1 MNGCSR
7 RIDLLLAPSFFIL
20 YHVSRSTPIA
30 SVSDSIVDRH
40 IAKSLLLL
48 RVRGRGG
55 GGHIRP
61 RKGIELKK
69 KKRFSSFAH
78 KIS

>member
-40 IAKSLLLL
+40 IAKSLLRL
-48 RVRGRGG
+48 RVRGEGEGG

-61 RKGIELKK
+61 RKGIQLKK
-69 KKRFSSFAH
+69 T
-78 KIS
+78 